1 MKKLKKLKSYMAKQD
16 DQMVPYPKLEKTV
29 MGAKLMTGPNPLKIQ
44 K

>member
-1 MKKLKKLKSYMAKQD
+1 MAKQGD
-16 DQMVPYPKLEKTV
+16 KMVPYPNLEKTV